1 MFLSLNTGMP
11 IIESFTGFQPL
22 EEVWIGGTYPTSF
35 YSHLSNEVQDTF
47 GKITEQTKIGLVN
60 LEKTLTKLNVKV
72 REPSFL
78 KVDDYMDQ
86 YDNLIKP
93 PIAPRDWAMTIG
105 NQLWIIPQGYKREP
119 YADTIAEYKKQG
131 EHVEILQR
139 GADPRAWLGFP
150 GIVRIGKKLI
160 VDTGYGLDTEGIECV
175 KKAITLLGK
184 DYEVVTTNEGGHL
197 DGVFCPIKQ
206 GHIFSSH
213 WGEQQM
219 YDKTFPGW
227 EVFWID
233 KETNNNRNGKWW
245 TEENNFYSPIFNKHV
260 NDKANKWVGDSTE
273 TVFEANMLVVDE
285 HNVICIA
292 GHEQSFEKFK
302 QLGITPH
309 VVDFPTRHFWD
320 GGIHCITVDIRRK
333 GGCIDYFN
341 GRE

>member
-22 EEVWIGGTYPTSF
+22 EEVWIGGTYPNSF

-47 GKITEQTKIGLVN
+47 GRITEQTEIGLAN

-72 REPSFL
+72 RKPSIL
-78 KVDDYMDQ
+78 KVGDCMDQ

-93 PIAPRDWAMTIG
+93 PIAPRDWAITIG

-119 YADTIAEYKKQG
+119 YADTIEEYKKQG
-131 EHVEILQR
+131 EHVEILHR

-160 VDTGYGLDTEGIECV
+160 VDTGYGLDSIGMEHV
-175 KKAITLLGK
+175 KKAITLLEK
-184 DYEVVTTNEGGHL
+184 DYEVEVTNEGGHL
-197 DGVFCPIKQ
+197 DSVFCPVKQ
-206 GHIFSSH
+206 GHVFSSH
-213 WGEQQM
+213 WGEQQL

-233 KETNNNRNGKWW
+233 KEPNKNWNGKWW
-245 TEENNFYSPIFNKHV
+245 TKENNFYSPIFNTHV
-260 NDKANKWVGDSTE
+260 NDKASEWVGDSTE

-292 GHEQSFEKFK
+292 EHEQSFEKFK

-320 GGIHCITVDIRRK
+320 GGIHCLTVDIRRT
-333 GGCIDYFN
+333 GGCLDYFN
-341 GRE
+341 E